1 MGAGGGMV
9 NLVSVGRLYIDRA
22 SHKIGQFQ
30 TNDYR

>member
-22 SHKIGQFQ
+22 SRKIGQVLNQ
-30 TNDYR
+30 ET